1 MAQNLET
8 AQADTHHHITYRS
21 WRQTD
26 GTYPF
31 LPWVT
36 CIPHNL
42 PFFPSVLIIWS
53 QVQLFCLRQ
62 FLCHWMRIAKQ
73 QASLNPLLQP
83 GLRVSASHRFK
94 HQGTEDNSIFWP
106 TWTSRGERLEHWL
119 TSPHWHSCFW
129 SPGFYQVPFF
139 FFSLILKVWG
149 RVGWYEGQ
157 ISHCFCRQ
165 FQTKVLETWTR
176 ISYKWEIKCP
186 QRTTFKTYEKS

>member
-26 GTYPF
+26 GTYSF

-106 TWTSRGERLEHWL
+106 TWTSRGERLALVAFSPL
-119 TSPHWHSCFW
+119 TFMLFGHQDFTR
-129 SPGFYQVPFF
+129 FLFFF
-139 FFSLILKVWG
+139 FFSPNPQGLGKSWMVW
-149 RVGWYEGQ
+149 RPDY
-157 ISHCFCRQ
+157 SLF
-165 FQTKVLETWTR
+165 L
-176 ISYKWEIKCP
+176 
-186 QRTTFKTYEKS
+186 